1 MRRTRGS
8 TSSTSQRIAGLETS
22 YSYYGS
28 PLKRSLL
35 KGTAAGQA
43 PDRQGRLPAAGDPEE
58 ARVQQGD
65 GEGDEAPGADLDGVQ
80 GRLACGGHRG
90 RAAGPPAREAPRRP
104 GGPRY
109 PGWLAL
115 PAAAWYVLFFLVPL
129 GFIAVTSFGE
139 VVGFSDVAY
148 TWSLDNYRYLWDDI
162 VGEIGLYR
170 TIFLETLKLSV
181 VGTLST
187 LIIGFPLAYYIARYA
202 KHKTLLLLLVI
213 VPFWTSFLIRAYAWL
228 IVLDPEFP
236 LYRTLG
242 LSGFVERQGILFS
255 EKAIYIG
262 VAYNYLPLMVL
273 PLYAALERMDWSLVE
288 AAQDLGDSPLRAF
301 RRITL
306 PLALPGIL
314 AGSLLVFIP
323 LTGEYIIPVILG
335 GSKTFYAGNL
345 IAQQFLE
352 SRDWPLGS
360 AIAMVVIGALTIALL
375 IYARA
380 LGRQEQHGG

>member
-1 MRRTRGS
+1 MAATEAETTERRGGES
-8 TSSTSQRIAGLETS
+8 
-22 YSYYGS
+22 
-28 PLKRSLL
+28 RS
-35 KGTAAGQA
+35 
-43 PDRQGRLPAAGDPEE
+43 
-58 ARVQQGD
+58 
-65 GEGDEAPGADLDGVQ
+65 GA
-80 GRLACGGHRG
+80 
-90 RAAGPPAREAPRRP
+90 

-109 PGWLAL
+109 PGWLSL
-115 PAAAWYVLFFLVPL
+115 PAVLWYVLFFLVPL
-129 GFIAVTSFGE
+129 GFIAVTSLGE
-139 VVGFSDVAY
+139 VSGFSDVSY
-148 TWSLDNYRYLWDDI
+148 TWTLDNYRYLWDDL
-162 VGEIGLYR
+162 VGDLGLYR
-170 TIFLETLKLSV
+170 TIFLETVKLSV

-236 LYRTLG
+236 LFRALG
-242 LSGFVERQGILFS
+242 LSGWVESQGILFS

-273 PLYAALERMDWSLVE
+273 PLYAALERIDWSLVE
-288 AAQDLGDSPLRAF
+288 AAQDLGDSPFRAF

-306 PLALPGIL
+306 PLALPGVL

-380 LGRQEQHGG
+380 LGRQEQHG

>member
-1 MRRTRGS
+1 LASTEAESTEHRRGDNR
-8 TSSTSQRIAGLETS
+8 AG
-22 YSYYGS
+22 
-28 PLKRSLL
+28 
-35 KGTAAGQA
+35 A
-43 PDRQGRLPAAGDPEE
+43 
-58 ARVQQGD
+58 
-65 GEGDEAPGADLDGVQ
+65 
-80 GRLACGGHRG
+80 
-90 RAAGPPAREAPRRP
+90 

-109 PGWLAL
+109 PGWLVL
-115 PAAAWYVLFFLVPL
+115 PAVGWYVLFFLVPL

-148 TWSLDNYRYLWDDI
+148 TWTLDNYRYLWDDFF
-162 VGEIGLYR
+162 GDFHLYR
-170 TIFLETLKLSV
+170 DIFFETFKLSV
-181 VGTLST
+181 IGTLST
-187 LIIGFPLAYYIARYA
+187 LVIGFPLAYYIARYA

-228 IVLDPEFP
+228 IILDPEFP
-236 LYRTLG
+236 VFRALG
-242 LSGFVERQGILFS
+242 LSGFVESHELLFTP
-255 EKAIYIG
+255 KAVYIG

-273 PLYAALERMDWSLVE
+273 PLYAALERIDWSLVE
-288 AAQDLGDSPLRAF
+288 AAQDLGDPPWRAF

-335 GSKTFYAGNL
+335 GNKTFYAGNL

-360 AIAMVVIGALTIALL
+360 ALAMVVIGALTIALL
-375 IYARA
+375 VYARA
-380 LGRQEQHGG
+380 LGRQEQHS

>member
-1 MRRTRGS
+1 MTATEAEPAELRRGETR
-8 TSSTSQRIAGLETS
+8 AG
-22 YSYYGS
+22 
-28 PLKRSLL
+28 
-35 KGTAAGQA
+35 A
-43 PDRQGRLPAAGDPEE
+43 
-58 ARVQQGD
+58 
-65 GEGDEAPGADLDGVQ
+65 
-80 GRLACGGHRG
+80 
-90 RAAGPPAREAPRRP
+90 

-109 PGWLAL
+109 PGWLVL
-115 PAAAWYVLFFLVPL
+115 PAVGWYILFFLVPL

-148 TWSLDNYRYLWDDI
+148 TWTLDNYRYLWDDFF
-162 VGEIGLYR
+162 GEFHLYR
-170 TIFLETLKLSV
+170 DIFLETLKLSV
-181 VGTLST
+181 IGTLST
-187 LIIGFPLAYYIARYA
+187 LVIGFPLAYYIARYA

-236 LYRTLG
+236 VFRALG
-242 LSGFVERQGILFS
+242 LSGFIESQDLLFTP
-255 EKAIYIG
+255 KAIYIG

-273 PLYAALERMDWSLVE
+273 PLYAALERIDWSLVE
-288 AAQDLGDSPLRAF
+288 AAQDLGDPPWRAF

-306 PLALPGIL
+306 PLALPGVL

-335 GSKTFYAGNL
+335 GNKTFYAGNL

-360 AIAMVVIGALTIALL
+360 ALAMVVIGALTIALL
-375 IYARA
+375 VYARV
-380 LGRQEQHGG
+380 LGRQEQHG

>member
-1 MRRTRGS
+1 MSARPESARADSGH
-8 TSSTSQRIAGLETS
+8 AH
-22 YSYYGS
+22 
-28 PLKRSLL
+28 
-35 KGTAAGQA
+35 GTA
-43 PDRQGRLPAAGDPEE
+43 
-58 ARVQQGD
+58 
-65 GEGDEAPGADLDGVQ
+65 
-80 GRLACGGHRG
+80 
-90 RAAGPPAREAPRRP
+90 
-104 GGPRY
+104 GPRY

-115 PAAAWYVLFFLVPL
+115 PAVAWYLVFFLVPL
-129 GFIAVTSFGE
+129 VFIAATSLGE
-139 VVGFSDVAY
+139 VSGFSDIAY
-148 TWSLDNYRYLWDDI
+148 TWTLDNYRYLWDDF
-162 VGEIGLYR
+162 VGDFHLYR
-170 TIFLETLKLSV
+170 DIFVETLKLSV

-187 LIIGFPLAYYIARYA
+187 LVIGFPLAYYIARYA

-228 IVLDPEFP
+228 ILLDPEFP
-236 LYRTLG
+236 LTRALG
-242 LSGFVERQGILFS
+242 ASGWVESQGILFS

-288 AAQDLGDSPLRAF
+288 AAQDLGDSPFRAF
-301 RRITL
+301 RRVTL

-323 LTGEYIIPVILG
+323 LTGEYIIPVLLG

-360 AIAMVVIGALTIALL
+360 AIAMVVIGGLTIALL
-375 IYARA
+375 VYARA
-380 LGRQEQHGG
+380 LGKQEQYGS